1 MRRCDVAEF
10 GGCDGDAAVPAMVD
24 DVSSLD
30 RLSLIVNGLTSTPAA
45 AAATALA
52 RGTLQPPLPPPP
64 AAAPSHHH
72 PTLTLQACSR

>member
-10 GGCDGDAAVPAMVD
+10 GGCDGDAAVPVIVD

-45 AAATALA
+45 AAAALA
-52 RGTLQPPLPPPP
+52 RGTLQPPAPPP
-64 AAAPSHHH
+64 AAAPSRHQ

>member
-10 GGCDGDAAVPAMVD
+10 AGCDGDAAVPAIVD

-45 AAATALA
+45 AATALA
-52 RGTLQPPLPPPP
+52 RGTLQPPAPPPP
-64 AAAPSHHH
+64 AAAPSHHQ

>member
-1 MRRCDVAEF
+1 MRCRDVAEF

-45 AAATALA
+45 AATALA
-52 RGTLQPPLPPPP
+52 RGTLQPPPPPP
-64 AAAPSHHH
+64 AAPSHHQ